1 MKKLVLL
8 FFVIGYYSMAVAH
21 AGMFDRYLE
30 MKVSVEALVLVMGIT
45 QAILYLFLR
54 FSKSRIACWYK
65 GYAIHIA
72 KILHRRT
79 WLRWCLAWILSSFV
93 CTPYL
98 YGLSTELFF
107 FAFIPLLI
115 FLFYYCSWVW
125 NGEKRKKHL
134 TGVRGLSIFLSAAG
148 QQVLGYLFYALI
160 CETPTFHQLV
170 YYTDDE
176 YSMFDF
182 KLFPG
187 IDGFYYMA
195 EGFACIAFITII
207 PYILLFLVR
216 ALIYIA
222 STIPSSKKGNKKD
235 RYVEISHY
243 TSTITKM
250 IWVAI
255 TIFFGAFILLCWL
268 IMTIGG
274 ILALILKILLLNEN
288 IATSLPSYLTNYAKS
303 IQEAFLLN
311 GIGGWI
317 QLLLFNLLMPLYVLG
332 QFIDVKE
339 RVRSFFCKKGR

>member
-1 MKKLVLL
+1 
-8 FFVIGYYSMAVAH
+8 
-21 AGMFDRYLE
+21 
-30 MKVSVEALVLVMGIT
+30 
-45 QAILYLFLR
+45 
-54 FSKSRIACWYK
+54 
-65 GYAIHIA
+65 
-72 KILHRRT
+72 
-79 WLRWCLAWILSSFV
+79 
-93 CTPYL
+93 
-98 YGLSTELFF
+98 
-107 FAFIPLLI
+107 
-115 FLFYYCSWVW
+115 
-125 NGEKRKKHL
+125 
-134 TGVRGLSIFLSAAG
+134 
-148 QQVLGYLFYALI
+148 
-160 CETPTFHQLV
+160 
-170 YYTDDE
+170 
-176 YSMFDF
+176 
-182 KLFPG
+182 
-187 IDGFYYMA
+187 MA